1 MDQDIIT
8 PSTPFQTQIFNEYSP
23 MIPYNW
29 LTEAQQRISP
39 YIHLTPLT
47 HDPGNLIYLKW
58 ENHQVTG
65 SFKARGAI
73 NKMLSLQDWE
83 IRKGIVTAS
92 AGNHGQGIA
101 LAGQIANSKVIVY
114 ASKHAFREKLSAI
127 SEMGAEIRLVDE
139 GFEKAEEEGRS
150 YAQKEDMTWISPYN
164 DGQVIAG
171 QGTIGLEVMEDPT
184 FIDRHK
190 QTTWIVPTSGGG
202 LISGLCIA
210 LKSPKHPPERI
221 RLVGVQS
228 EASALMCSIFR
239 QGTQENVADLPT
251 IADGLSGAV
260 ERKSVTIPIV
270 KKYVDDLI
278 LVTEQEIT
286 DAISFAWKSY
296 NEKIEGAAATALA
309 AVISGKISD
318 RPVVLI
324 LSGGNIAPSLHQR
337 IIKREWKAED
347 LNKN

>member
-1 MDQDIIT
+1 
-8 PSTPFQTQIFNEYSP
+8 
-23 MIPYNW
+23 MIPYKW
-29 LTEAQQRISP
+29 LIEAQQRITP
-39 YIHLTPLT
+39 YTNLTPLT
-47 HDPGNLIYLKW
+47 YDHDNLIYLKW

-73 NKMLSLQDWE
+73 NKMLSLRDWE

-92 AGNHGQGIA
+92 AGNHGQGVA
-101 LAGQIANSKVIVY
+101 LAGQIANSKVIMY
-114 ASKHAFREKLSAI
+114 ASKHAVREKLSAI
-127 SEMGAEIRLVDE
+127 TELGAEIRLVDG

-150 YAQKEDMTWISPYN
+150 YAQKEGMTWISPYN

-210 LKSPKHPPERI
+210 LKSPKRPPGRV

-228 EASALMCSIFR
+228 EASAFMYSIFR
-239 QGTQENVADLPT
+239 HGTQENVADLPT

-260 ERKSVTIPIV
+260 ERKSVTIPII

-278 LVTEQEIT
+278 LVTEQEIA
-286 DAISFAWKSY
+286 DAIPFAWNSY

-318 RPVVLI
+318 RPMVLI
-324 LSGGNIAPSLHQR
+324 LSGGNISPSLHQR
-337 IIKREWKAED
+337 ILNREWTAEE
-347 LNKN
+347 LSKN